1 MMNNHQRLKY
11 PLTELARV
19 SAVNLVDAWR
29 SGKVQQNFTVTDVTN
44 IGSTHREI
52 AVTIGSTRD
61 FISPRIENLIELSR
75 FNLITM
81 NVSLSSTGRTWE
93 ILLMQELINAVEND
107 FAVSDYFLTTQA
119 VGTIISSAGS
129 ITITGTV
136 AGAASIYGNV
146 SQTVNEL
153 AQHLRQELG
162 DELLK
167 HEPDLKL
174 AIEELEVAV
183 KQESRLSAA
192 GKVILELGRV
202 LQHTSNTLGA
212 INAIGLLYNFF
223 SA

>member
-1 MMNNHQRLKY
+1 MMNNQPRLKY
-11 PLTELARV
+11 PLTENAKDAAKMLVNGWQTGQINQHFHLIKEIRGANTNEV
-19 SAVNLVDAWR
+19 QIQGGLGVTEGFQLPKLQNFLELSYFNLV
-29 SGKVQQNFTVTDVTN
+29 SVTRPTHGWDV
-44 IGSTHREI
+44 
-52 AVTIGSTRD
+52 
-61 FISPRIENLIELSR
+61 
-75 FNLITM
+75 
-81 NVSLSSTGRTWE
+81 
-93 ILLMQELINAVEND
+93 LLMQELINAVESD

-167 HEPDLKL
+167 HEPELKL

-192 GKVILELGRV
+192 GKVILELGAFCSIPV
-202 LQHTSNTLGA
+202 TH
-212 INAIGLLYNFF
+212 
-223 SA
+223 SAQLMRLV